1 MRNSAR
7 TLWVVSLSLC
17 FVLQPTMAIQAQ
29 TDLIDSDEFYQR
41 TVRRPQLA
49 FIDAI
54 SEVCAMSKD
63 VSSPATVVSVKRL
76 VLELEADSTSFITL
90 RVKPDRRQSRETV
103 SVARERR
110 GITQSSARG
119 NEDLG

>member
-1 MRNSAR
+1 MYRCFFPDSVIDVCELELAGKNR
-7 TLWVVSLSLC
+7 VVVICSRS
-17 FVLQPTMAIQAQ
+17 PAICLAAP
-29 TDLIDSDEFYQR
+29 
-41 TVRRPQLA
+41 VRRPQFA
-49 FIDAI
+49 FINAI
-54 SEVCAMSKD
+54 LEVCAMPKD

>member
-1 MRNSAR
+1 MYRFFPHS
-7 TLWVVSLSLC
+7 
-17 FVLQPTMAIQAQ
+17 
-29 TDLIDSDEFYQR
+29 LIDVCELKLAGKNRNAVICLRSPVSCLAAP
-41 TVRRPQLA
+41 VRRPQFA
-49 FIDAI
+49 FINAI
-54 SEVCAMSKD
+54 LEVCAMPKD

-103 SVARERR
+103 SMARERR
-110 GITQSSARG
+110 GAIRSSARG

>member
-1 MRNSAR
+1 M
-7 TLWVVSLSLC
+7 
-17 FVLQPTMAIQAQ
+17 P
-29 TDLIDSDEFYQR
+29 
-41 TVRRPQLA
+41 
-49 FIDAI
+49 
-54 SEVCAMSKD
+54 KD

-76 VLELEADSTSFITL
+76 MLELEADSTSFITL